1 LLYVGSESYADWKH
15 QTEECRKQMDH
26 VLKHHHVSDFGV
38 DNGPMIQVPV
48 AFSFGAD
55 MALLQQEMGIY
66 SYNWCM
72 WC

>member
-1 LLYVGSESYADWKH
+1 
-15 QTEECRKQMDH
+15 MDH
-26 VLKHHHVSDFGV
+26 VIKHHHMSNFGIV
-38 DNGPMIQVPV
+38 NGPMIQVPV

-72 WC
+72 RCQSHKND